1 MRGSQRR
8 SPSSPRSLC
17 KLLPYCQLGAQKE
30 PKTQNA
36 GEEGRCGDCDWPP
49 GFLEPHRP
57 ALALWDR
64 KTHAFV
70 LPGEGYRASRA
81 RPRRAQGALTPWG
94 CRRLR
99 NTKAGSTSASAW
111 PGALSRTLEAPQL
124 SGSPDPKLVGGG
136 I

>member
-1 MRGSQRR
+1 MATATGRRG
-8 SPSSPRSLC
+8 
-17 KLLPYCQLGAQKE
+17 
-30 PKTQNA
+30 
-36 GEEGRCGDCDWPP
+36 
-49 GFLEPHRP
+49 FFEPHRP
-57 ALALWDR
+57 RPALRDR
-64 KTHAFV
+64 ETHTFI
-70 LPGEGYRASRA
+70 LPGAGIPHLTALG
-81 RPRRAQGALTPWG
+81 RRGVQGELTPWG

>member
-1 MRGSQRR
+1 M
-8 SPSSPRSLC
+8 P
-17 KLLPYCQLGAQKE
+17 E
-30 PKTQNA
+30 W
-36 GEEGRCGDCDWPP
+36 EGRCGDCDWPP
-49 GFLEPHRP
+49 RFLEPLRP
-57 ALALWDR
+57 KLALWDR
-64 KTHAFV
+64 ETYAFT
-70 LPGEGYRASRA
+70 LPGPGTPRLNASA
-81 RPRRAQGALTPWG
+81 RRGVQEELTPWG